1 MPSNLENKIHQL
13 ELEKQDLSSL
23 NEAMKSLI
31 TTNSTLH
38 QKALQ
43 QKSIEFQK
51 VLDIIPSMVGYWD
64 KNLLNRFA
72 NKAYTSWFG
81 ITPEQM
87 FGKHIQF
94 LLGDDLYCLNLPHI
108 DAVLRGEAQTFGRT
122 IPVPDSDEV
131 RYSVAEYIPDIQDG
145 QVQGFYV
152 QVADIT
158 MLKRAEDAIKDRIKE
173 AHQTEDQMLASLNAL
188 SLVRDNETG
197 NHVIRTQH
205 YVKVIA
211 TRLFDMGKYP
221 DEINEQKIDLLFRAA
236 PLHDIGKVGIPD
248 SILQNPS
255 KLDDDEWATM
265 KTHTTIGE
273 SVLSAANLQYQN
285 KKTIIGTAIKI
296 AGGHHEHWD
305 GSGYP
310 RGLFGEAIPVAAR
323 IMAIADVYDAL
334 VSKRIYKRQWT
345 HEEAASEIISM
356 RGTKF
361 DPVIVD
367 AFIAEQNNIL
377 EIAQQYRDA
386 QAMPIVRFGSWIQP
400 VNATDWAK
408 RSAGV

>member
-1 MPSNLENKIHQL
+1 
-13 ELEKQDLSSL
+13 
-23 NEAMKSLI
+23 MKSLI
-31 TTNSTLH
+31 ITNSTLH

-64 KNLLNRFA
+64 KDLLNRFA

-94 LLGDDLYCLNLPHI
+94 LLGDDLYHSNLPHI
-108 DAVLRGEAQTFGRT
+108 EAVLRGEAQTFGRT

-145 QVQGFYV
+145 QLQGFYV

-158 MLKRAEDAIKDRIKE
+158 MLKRAEDAIKERIEE

-205 YVKVIA
+205 YVKAIA
-211 TRLFDMGKYP
+211 TRLFAMGKYP
-221 DEINEQKIDLLFRAA
+221 DQINEQKIDLLFRAA

-296 AGGHHEHWD
+296 AGGYHEHWD

-310 RGLFGEAIPVAAR
+310 RGLVGEAIPVAAR

-334 VSKRIYKRQWT
+334 VSKRVYKQQWT
-345 HEEAASEIISM
+345 HEQAASEIISM

-386 QAMPIVRFGSWIQP
+386 
-400 VNATDWAK
+400 
-408 RSAGV
+408 

>member
-1 MPSNLENKIHQL
+1 MNRHYLNIEWNRKCKITFIWQVKLANLSKDQIALNLWLREELAIAKKELLSHIAEKERRIAELVLANDEKADRASELVIANNEKEDRARELVIANKELLFENEEKAKRAI
-13 ELEKQDLSSL
+13 ELEEWVK
-23 NEAMKSLI
+23 E
-31 TTNSTLH
+31 TH
-38 QKALQ
+38 Q
-43 QKSIEFQK
+43 IE
-51 VLDIIPSMVGYWD
+51 
-64 KNLLNRFA
+64 
-72 NKAYTSWFG
+72 
-81 ITPEQM
+81 
-87 FGKHIQF
+87 H
-94 LLGDDLYCLNLPHI
+94 
-108 DAVLRGEAQTFGRT
+108 
-122 IPVPDSDEV
+122 
-131 RYSVAEYIPDIQDG
+131 
-145 QVQGFYV
+145 
-152 QVADIT
+152 
-158 MLKRAEDAIKDRIKE
+158 
-173 AHQTEDQMLASLNAL
+173 QMLASLNAL

-221 DEINEQKIDLLFRAA
+221 DEINEQKIELLFRVA

-248 SILQNPS
+248 SILQKPG
-255 KLDDDEWATM
+255 KLDYDEWATM

-310 RGLFGEAIPVAAR
+310 RGLVGEAIPVAAR

-334 VSKRIYKRQWT
+334 VSKRVYKRQWT

-377 EIAQQYRDA
+377 DIAQQYRDA
-386 QAMPIVRFGSWIQP
+386 
-400 VNATDWAK
+400 
-408 RSAGV
+408 

>member
-31 TTNSTLH
+31 ITNSTLH

-64 KNLLNRFA
+64 KDLLNRFA
-72 NKAYTSWFG
+72 NKAYTSSFG

-94 LLGDDLYCLNLPHI
+94 LLGDDLYHSNLPHI
-108 DAVLRGEAQTFGRT
+108 EAVLRGEAQTFGRT

-158 MLKRAEDAIKDRIKE
+158 MLKRAEDAIKERIEE

-205 YVKVIA
+205 YVKAIA
-211 TRLFDMGKYP
+211 TRLFAMGKYP
-221 DEINEQKIDLLFRAA
+221 DQINEQKIDLLFRAA

-310 RGLFGEAIPVAAR
+310 RGLVGEAIPVAAR

-334 VSKRIYKRQWT
+334 VSKRVYKRQWT

-377 EIAQQYRDA
+377 DIAQQYRDA
-386 QAMPIVRFGSWIQP
+386 
-400 VNATDWAK
+400 
-408 RSAGV
+408 

>member
-1 MPSNLENKIHQL
+1 MPSNLENKVHQL

-64 KNLLNRFA
+64 KDLLNRFA

-94 LLGDDLYCLNLPHI
+94 LLGDDLYHSNLPHI
-108 DAVLRGEAQTFGRT
+108 EAVLRGEAQTFGRT
-122 IPVPDSDEV
+122 IPVPGSNEV
-131 RYSVAEYIPDIQDG
+131 RHSVAEYIPDIQDD

-158 MLKRAEDAIKDRIKE
+158 KLKRAEEAIEESIAE
-173 AHQTEDQMLASLNAL
+173 THQTEDQMLASLNAL

-205 YVKVIA
+205 YVKAIA
-211 TRLFDMGKYP
+211 TRLFAMGKYP
-221 DEINEQKIDLLFRAA
+221 DQINEHKIDLLFRAA

-248 SILQNPS
+248 SILQNPR
-255 KLDDDEWATM
+255 KLDADEWATM

-310 RGLFGEAIPVAAR
+310 RGLVGGAIPVAAR

-334 VSKRIYKRQWT
+334 VSKRVYKKQWT
-345 HEEAASEIISM
+345 HEQAVQEVISM

-367 AFIAEQNNIL
+367 AFIAEQNSIL
-377 EIAQQYRDA
+377 EIAQQHRDA
-386 QAMPIVRFGSWIQP
+386 
-400 VNATDWAK
+400 
-408 RSAGV
+408 

>member
-1 MPSNLENKIHQL
+1 MPSNLENKVNQL

-94 LLGDDLYCLNLPHI
+94 LLGDDLYHSNLPHI
-108 DAVLRGEAQTFGRT
+108 EAVLRGEAQTFGRT

-158 MLKRAEDAIKDRIKE
+158 MLKRAEDAIKERIEE

-205 YVKVIA
+205 YVKAIA
-211 TRLFDMGKYP
+211 TRLFAMGKYP
-221 DEINEQKIDLLFRAA
+221 DQINEQKIDLLFRAA

-310 RGLFGEAIPVAAR
+310 RGLVGEAIPVAAR

-334 VSKRIYKRQWT
+334 VSKRVYKQQWT
-345 HEEAASEIISM
+345 HEQAASEIISM

-386 QAMPIVRFGSWIQP
+386 
-400 VNATDWAK
+400 
-408 RSAGV
+408 

>member
-31 TTNSTLH
+31 ITNSTLH

-64 KNLLNRFA
+64 KDLLNRFA

-94 LLGDDLYCLNLPHI
+94 LLGDDLYHSNLPHI
-108 DAVLRGEAQTFGRT
+108 EAVLRGEAQTFGRT

-158 MLKRAEDAIKDRIKE
+158 MLKRAEDAIKERIEE

-205 YVKVIA
+205 YVKAIA
-211 TRLFDMGKYP
+211 TRLFAMGKYP
-221 DEINEQKIDLLFRAA
+221 DQINEQKIDLLFRAA

-310 RGLFGEAIPVAAR
+310 RGLVGEAIPVAAR

-334 VSKRIYKRQWT
+334 VSKRVYKRQWT

-377 EIAQQYRDA
+377 DIAQQYRDA
-386 QAMPIVRFGSWIQP
+386 
-400 VNATDWAK
+400 
-408 RSAGV
+408 

>member
-31 TTNSTLH
+31 ITNSTLH

-64 KNLLNRFA
+64 KDLLNRFA

-94 LLGDDLYCLNLPHI
+94 LLGDDLYHSNLPHI
-108 DAVLRGEAQTFGRT
+108 EAVLRGEAQTFGRT

-158 MLKRAEDAIKDRIKE
+158 MLKRAED
-173 AHQTEDQMLASLNAL
+173 QMLASLNAL

-205 YVKVIA
+205 YVKAIA
-211 TRLFDMGKYP
+211 TRLFAMGKYP
-221 DEINEQKIDLLFRAA
+221 DQINEQKIDLLFRAA

-310 RGLFGEAIPVAAR
+310 RGLVGEAIPVAAR

-334 VSKRIYKRQWT
+334 VSKRVYKRQWT

-377 EIAQQYRDA
+377 DIAQQYRDA
-386 QAMPIVRFGSWIQP
+386 
-400 VNATDWAK
+400 
-408 RSAGV
+408 

>member
-1 MPSNLENKIHQL
+1 MPSNLENQVHQL
-13 ELEKQDLSSL
+13 ELEKHDLSSL

-38 QKALQ
+38 QKALE

-87 FGKHIQF
+87 LGKHIQF
-94 LLGDDLYCLNLPHI
+94 LLGDDLYHSNLPHI
-108 DAVLRGEAQTFGRT
+108 EAVLRGEAQTFGRT

-158 MLKRAEDAIKDRIKE
+158 MLKRAEDAIKERIEE

-211 TRLFDMGKYP
+211 TRLFAMGKYP
-221 DEINEQKIDLLFRAA
+221 DQINEQKIDLLFRAA

-255 KLDDDEWATM
+255 KLDDDQWAIM

-273 SVLSAANLQYQN
+273 SVLSAANLQYKN

-305 GSGYP
+305 G
-310 RGLFGEAIPVAAR
+310 FA
-323 IMAIADVYDAL
+323 
-334 VSKRIYKRQWT
+334 
-345 HEEAASEIISM
+345 
-356 RGTKF
+356 
-361 DPVIVD
+361 
-367 AFIAEQNNIL
+367 
-377 EIAQQYRDA
+377 
-386 QAMPIVRFGSWIQP
+386 
-400 VNATDWAK
+400 
-408 RSAGV
+408 